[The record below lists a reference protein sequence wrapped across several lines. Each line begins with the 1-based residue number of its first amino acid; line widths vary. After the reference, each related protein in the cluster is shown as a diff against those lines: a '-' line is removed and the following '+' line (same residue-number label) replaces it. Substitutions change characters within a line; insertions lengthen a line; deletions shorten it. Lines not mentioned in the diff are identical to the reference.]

1 MVLGLCPHGFTWK
14 MNRFRVVIPLK
25 VFVSDVIKCRSF
37 VTSLEGDDRKDAL
50 LPRNK
55 EDQPPKSKR
64 VDIGVRDFVL
74 RTNERGYRERASV
87 DTVTRDEPDRDLR
100 RRVEMRTLRWC
111 GY

>member
-1 MVLGLCPHGFTWK
+1 VRGCKTSWRCAQEMVLGLCPHGFTWK

-55 EDQPPKSKR
+55 EDQPPESKR
-64 VDIGVRDFVL
+64 VDIGVRDFVP
-74 RTNERGYRERASV
+74 RKNEATENGQA
-87 DTVTRDEPDRDLR
+87 
-100 RRVEMRTLRWC
+100 
-111 GY
+111 